1 MRWIAYAV
9 VLVFLLTLPLF
20 ADAPLLEAVL
30 PQGLAGSA
38 LLHIFILIF
47 LFAYLSQSWN
57 ILGGYAGQLSL
68 GHAAFFGLGAY
79 TSTLLFTEF
88 GISPWLGMP
97 AGMAVAALFGLFV
110 GAVSFHYGLRGPFFT
125 LVTIAFAEI
134 LRLIVLHL
142 DWTGGPMGILIPL
155 SGDTFWGLQFNAK
168 WPYYYVGLAMMLA
181 SIAVVWAVARSRLG
195 YYFQAI
201 RQDEDAAEAVGVDTL
216 RYKLAAAA
224 LSAALCGAGGTFYA
238 QYTQYIVPDDL
249 IIVAISVQ
257 ILLPA
262 VIGGAG
268 TVLGPIVG
276 AFILIPA
283 GEATRVIFEG
293 GGTGVSLAALLEREM
308 PAAEKLAQYAEYLA
322 EGGGGGL
329 AVVLYGVVLVV
340 VCLGMPGGIVPWL
353 RRRVRSAPA

>member
-1 MRWIAYAV
+1 MRWIAWAV
-9 VLVFLLTLPLF
+9 VLAFLLTLPLF
-20 ADAPLLEAVL
+20 ADAPVLEAIL
-30 PQGLAGSA
+30 PRGLAGSA

-88 GISPWLGMP
+88 GVSPWLGMP
-97 AGMAVAALFGLFV
+97 AGMVVAALFGLFV

-134 LRLIVLHL
+134 LRLIVLHFE
-142 DWTGGPMGILIPL
+142 WTGGPMGVLIPL
-155 SGDTFWGLQFNAK
+155 SGDSFWQLQFGAK
-168 WPYYYVGLAMMLA
+168 WPYYYIGLAMMLA
-181 SIAVVWAVARSRLG
+181 SIVIVWAVARSRLG
-195 YYFQAI
+195 YYFQAV
-201 RQDEDAAEAVGVDTL
+201 RQDEDAAEAVGVATL
-216 RYKLAAAA
+216 RYKLAATA

-262 VIGGAG
+262 VVGGAG
-268 TVLGPIVG
+268 TVLGPIIG
-276 AFILIPA
+276 AFVLIPA
-283 GEATRVIFEG
+283 GEATRVIFGG
-293 GGTGVSLAALLEREM
+293 GGTGISLVALLEREM
-308 PAAEKLAQYAEYLA
+308 PAGEKLAQYLDYLA
-322 EGGGGGL
+322 AGGGGGL
-329 AVVLYGVVLVV
+329 AVVLYGVVLVA
-340 VCLGMPGGIVPWL
+340 VCLGMPGGIVPWV
-353 RRRVRSAPA
+353 RRRFRSARA